1 MSDIGWDRANQLV
14 VVEVSVDFKKHTL
27 LSSAHEHEQRDSANE
42 RIVMVTDKVVSAV
55 NCPIEVAI
63 VPLRRLLLRYLLI
76 SKARTDVIN
85 TRIRTETAQNE
96 RIVIVTHK
104 VWSAVNCPTKVET
117 VPVSSLLLR
126 ALLISQRTHSCYQHT
141 NTNRA
146 DSANALVG
154 LTCTLPNHWRCTEQ
168 Y

>member
-1 MSDIGWDRANQLV
+1 MLERSQLSDRGRDRAIQLV
-14 VVEVSVDFKKHTL
+14 AVEPTVDFTKHTL

-104 VWSAVNCPTKVET
+104 VWSAVNCPIKDEI
-117 VPVSSLLLR
+117 VPFSWLLLR
-126 ALLISQRTHSCYQHT
+126 YLLIS
-141 NTNRA
+141 
-146 DSANALVG
+146 
-154 LTCTLPNHWRCTEQ
+154 
-168 Y
+168 